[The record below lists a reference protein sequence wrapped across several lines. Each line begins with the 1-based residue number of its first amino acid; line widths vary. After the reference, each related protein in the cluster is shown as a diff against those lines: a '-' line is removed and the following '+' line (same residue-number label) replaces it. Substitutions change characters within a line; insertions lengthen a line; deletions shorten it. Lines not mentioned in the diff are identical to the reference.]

1 MEKLNFVIYLII
13 VVTTFGACRGGMYID
28 DFINVQWICN
38 DINIQFKYTGED
50 CEKGRQSLVKDDK
63 Q

>member
-1 MEKLNFVIYLII
+1 
-13 VVTTFGACRGGMYID
+13 MYID

-38 DINIQFKYTGED
+38 DINIQFKYTVED